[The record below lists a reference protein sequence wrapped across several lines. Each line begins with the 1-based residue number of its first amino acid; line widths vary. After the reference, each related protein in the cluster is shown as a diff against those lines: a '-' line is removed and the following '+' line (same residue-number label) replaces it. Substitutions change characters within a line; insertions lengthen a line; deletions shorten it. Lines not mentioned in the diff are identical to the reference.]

1 MITSN
6 VDDVGT
12 LATLAEQLLD
22 HIIVLLR
29 PMPIAP
35 QAPPIDNIADKI
47 DRLGFMIAK
56 KIQKQFRLCGLGT
69 EMHIRDKEGSEFS
82 GLRSVGAHMVVPFNG
97 NLI

>member
-1 MITSN
+1 
-6 VDDVGT
+6 
-12 LATLAEQLLD
+12 
-22 HIIVLLR
+22 LR